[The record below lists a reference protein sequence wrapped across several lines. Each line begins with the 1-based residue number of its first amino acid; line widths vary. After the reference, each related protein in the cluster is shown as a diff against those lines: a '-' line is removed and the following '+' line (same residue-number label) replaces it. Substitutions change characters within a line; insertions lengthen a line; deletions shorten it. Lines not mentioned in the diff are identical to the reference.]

1 MNDIE
6 HISTGNKAV
15 FIYGCKSLRSR
26 TGDELV
32 QGVAPLVEG
41 SVILRCSRVKMSA
54 VREEHK
60 ERQRD
65 GQDDS
70 DEDSNEQSRIVLWM
84 MSVNI

>member
-1 MNDIE
+1 M
-6 HISTGNKAV
+6 
-15 FIYGCKSLRSR
+15 
-26 TGDELV
+26 

-41 SVILRCSRVKMSA
+41 SVVLRCSCVKMFA

-70 DEDSNEQSRIVLWM
+70 DEDSDEQSRIVLWM
-84 MSVNI
+84 MTVNVKAAHVVRTMI